1 MNKQKAIP
9 DGFMTVGEIAK
20 KMNTTVRTLQH
31 YDKEGVLKPSAES
44 EGGRRLYTDKDVIK
58 LYQILTMKQLGFSL
72 DDIKN
77 RLILLDTPEAVA
89 DELSNQA
96 VEIQS
101 KIDSLSKILNMVETL
116 KGEVL
121 QMKSVDWHKYADI
134 VAIIQSEYIG
144 YWVIKHFDNKIM
156 NCIRNRDD
164 NENMSFIDRW
174 RSVTGQ
180 AEKLH
185 KAGISP
191 KSQQGMDY
199 AKEFWNFIEEFTDG
213 DMSLLP
219 ELLKFEGA
227 IEEWDDNDLKT
238 SWENAKEFT
247 QNAIDQYF
255 TNIGYDPFMEEK
267 TNGTNE

>member
-1 MNKQKAIP
+1 MNKQRAIP

-44 EGGRRLYTDKDVIK
+44 EGGRRLYIDKDIIK

-77 RLILLDTPEAVA
+77 RLVLLDTPEAVA

-96 VEIQS
+96 IEIQS
-101 KIDSLSKILNMVETL
+101 KIESLSKVLNMVETL

-134 VAIIQSEYIG
+134 VAIIQSEYVG
-144 YWVIKHFDNKIM
+144 YWVIKHFDNKIL
-156 NCIRNRDD
+156 NRIRKRDVD
-164 NENMSFIDRW
+164 KNMSLFDRW
-174 RSVTGQ
+174 RYITGQ
-180 AEKLH
+180 AEELQKT
-185 KAGISP
+185 GISP
-191 KSQQGMDY
+191 KSRQGMDY
-199 AKEFWNFIEEFTDG
+199 AKDFWDYIKEFTGG

-227 IEEWDDNDLKT
+227 IDEWDDNDCKAA
-238 SWENAKEFT
+238 WENAKEFT
-247 QNAIDQYF
+247 ENALDHYF
-255 TNIGYDPFMEEK
+255 TTIGYDPFMEEK
-267 TNGTNE
+267 TNDTNE